1 MCWDGN
7 SGSWREWDKT
17 GKRRHFVYFG
27 GGEPET
33 TDLGSGTEVHSL
45 VYPYYDG
52 FQSLFLGFNLR
63 LEDMSSPGLK
73 PSGQTFSWDLYVHT
87 TPPSMELGPN

>member
-1 MCWDGN
+1 
-7 SGSWREWDKT
+7 
-17 GKRRHFVYFG
+17 VYFG

-87 TPPSMELGPN
+87 TPPSMELGPT